1 VDGLEKRLQEEN
13 SPVKPTEGDL
23 SINKQQDET
32 SPKSPSYNRN
42 MASSFSIEYSPIDA
56 RRRQSC
62 TSPQRSE
69 PVECSYGNRH
79 SASAMDSQQ
88 LPSFQQITLSQE
100 VLDVFF
106 LRIHGKP
113 FHILDEQ
120 NARQKYKLGQLP
132 LCLSMAIFAITLRCV
147 TRSIL

>member
-13 SPVKPTEGDL
+13 SPVKLTEEDL
-23 SINKQQDET
+23 STDKQQDET

-56 RRRQSC
+56 RRRQSY
-62 TSPQRSE
+62 TSPQHSE

-79 SASAMDSQQ
+79 SASAVDSQQ
-88 LPSFQQITLSQE
+88 LQITLSQE